1 MSSNGS
7 KIQMSSTYTRL
18 IVPED
23 GGLKVGNTSSS
34 SLIGSSALKRKIFS
48 VFSRLSIISDD
59 RTFVLDEQEASL
71 IPEKKNLREKLM
83 PFAPSP
89 TESHTMTPRKLESPK
104 KGGECGEYDFDTNQN
119 GATNQDGAILTW
131 EGNSSIH
138 DNILQED
145 EARTPSVCSSTTVVS
160 SVKHSNPT
168 DSKSSKLGWGE
179 ENNIDSIDG
188 KALVKICV
196 RGERLRD
203 LRARGMPDYDSWDVK
218 ALRLLIADYGY
229 KPIKDQLSLVQV
241 AAECWKALNP
251 LESETSEGSASSAEF
266 ISLGNDC
273 SHPSED
279 DGNNDQ
285 KPCKSKSSEGEV
297 LNKGKINGTVVD
309 LHGQFQGMLT
319 SDHDLYLRILRYE
332 PIAFDELVSKAI
344 ASGMTRRGWKKE
356 LKNYLD
362 LQSVTYF
369 TDDPTSRSSR
379 P

>member
-1 MSSNGS
+1 MKMSASGPFCHGGIRAPQGIPPEGSGDLQKLEAGGEVSSNGS

-168 DSKSSKLGWGE
+168 DSKSSKLGWEE

-218 ALRLLIADYGY
+218 ALRVCV
-229 KPIKDQLSLVQV
+229 P
-241 AAECWKALNP
+241 
-251 LESETSEGSASSAEF
+251 
-266 ISLGNDC
+266 
-273 SHPSED
+273 
-279 DGNNDQ
+279 
-285 KPCKSKSSEGEV
+285 
-297 LNKGKINGTVVD
+297 
-309 LHGQFQGMLT
+309 
-319 SDHDLYLRILRYE
+319 
-332 PIAFDELVSKAI
+332 
-344 ASGMTRRGWKKE
+344 
-356 LKNYLD
+356 
-362 LQSVTYF
+362 
-369 TDDPTSRSSR
+369 
-379 P
+379 